1 MNLFY
6 KYIFTL
12 IEETNT
18 IKGLIVINHLVERLL
33 SKNQLTFLE
42 FQQLQYKLEGKLI
55 ELEKKRIKDKIN
67 N

>member
-6 KYIFTL
+6 KYIFTI

-42 FQQLQYKLEGKLI
+42 CQQLQYKLEVKLI
-55 ELEKKRIKDKIN
+55 ELEKKRIKDKTN

>member
-6 KYIFTL
+6 KYICTL

-42 FQQLQYKLEGKLI
+42 LQQLQYKLEGRFI
-55 ELEKKRIKDKIN
+55 ELEKRE
-67 N
+67 

>member
-18 IKGLIVINHLVERLL
+18 MKGLIVINHLAERLL

-55 ELEKKRIKDKIN
+55 ELEKKENKR
-67 N
+67 

>member
-6 KYIFTL
+6 KYIFIL

-42 FQQLQYKLEGKLI
+42 LQQLQYKLEGKLI
-55 ELEKKRIKDKIN
+55 ELEKKENKR
-67 N
+67 

>member
-42 FQQLQYKLEGKLI
+42 L
-55 ELEKKRIKDKIN
+55 
-67 N
+67 

>member
-1 MNLFY
+1 M
-6 KYIFTL
+6 
-12 IEETNT
+12 
-18 IKGLIVINHLVERLL
+18 L

-42 FQQLQYKLEGKLI
+42 LQQLQYKLEGKLI

>member
-42 FQQLQYKLEGKLI
+42 FQHLQYKLEGKLI
-55 ELEKKRIKDKIN
+55 ELEKKENKR
-67 N
+67 

>member
-42 FQQLQYKLEGKLI
+42 LQQLQYKLEGKLI
-55 ELEKKRIKDKIN
+55 ELEKKENKR
-67 N
+67 

>member
-18 IKGLIVINHLVERLL
+18 MKGLIVINHLAERLL

-55 ELEKKRIKDKIN
+55 ELEKKRIKDKTN

>member
-18 IKGLIVINHLVERLL
+18 MKGLIVINHLVERLL

-55 ELEKKRIKDKIN
+55 ELEKKENKR
-67 N
+67 

>member
-42 FQQLQYKLEGKLI
+42 LQQLQYKLEDKLI
-55 ELEKKRIKDKIN
+55 ELEKKENKR
-67 N
+67 